1 MTKKFLVLVGLVS
14 LVTTSCMNKDVFDE
28 GAAPKKEVGPSN
40 SFDFSTLQTINL
52 SVDYSAYETYGPVFF
67 SVYAENPFE
76 GSEEAMQMKEGIKPI
91 FESYTSS
98 DRTYNGTITLPSY
111 AKKLYIVTGNFLV
124 QQTLIEAEV
133 ANNRVNAVAQ
143 NFSQAASRR
152 NRAARRAGAQTS
164 SLETLYQLSY
174 KVDVNT
180 GDKTDVRVCK
190 DWHTPL
196 GSWDSESGRPNYLL
210 NEDPAADPELLFTEE
225 EKGELYQTV
234 ANALASH
241 QTCAEIYRKQADL
254 TLKEDA
260 EISLTMLGS
269 STCWNNT
276 LGYFY
281 YTENNVPTSLT
292 DIDIIMA
299 FPNTQDGTWVRDWW
313 KNPQFNGNIAL
324 DRGDAVLL
332 KYYPHIA
339 EGDYS
344 DATTVFPKGTKIG
357 LILKTNAW
365 GMQKSNGSKKYYNN
379 YKGDGVF
386 KQNNKDMARQY
397 NIWQA
402 STEGLS
408 YYCDEMAAGDN
419 AAFTKPN
426 TNSESRTATFLY
438 ESAEGDEYAL
448 VSFEDACNDLDFDDL
463 IFALKPVNAFANLP
477 RVADKKTETTS
488 VYAFEDLWPEK
499 GDYDMND
506 VVLEVKDV
514 KEFWKK
520 SNEKNYK
527 IFKQSFEMT
536 TYQNYVTKT
545 SGLAVTLDTKTNP
558 SSIAMKKVDPKSPN
572 DTVDVTFTKEGNVY
586 FLTEDV
592 KGEINSTYI
601 LELTYNN
608 GISDMTKLA
617 AVKPFIFR
625 NEDDNKRWEVHIPF
639 EAPTAKMNTSYFG
652 TKDDRSVP
660 EEGKY
665 FVRDSDYPFAFFL
678 AGVTIDSFKNT
689 ILLRK
694 NEKAPISQ
702 LYPEFL
708 LWSTSKGEQ
717 NPDWYLHPAAE

>member
-14 LVTTSCMNKDVFDE
+14 LITTSCMNKDVFDE
-28 GAAPKKEVGPSN
+28 GSAPKKEVGPSN

-76 GSEEAMQMKEGIKPI
+76 GSEEAIQMKEGIKPI
-91 FESYTSS
+91 FESYTGS
-98 DRTYNGTITLPSY
+98 DRLYNGTVTLPSY

-124 QQTLIEAEV
+124 QQTLIETEV
-133 ANNRVNAVAQ
+133 TNNSAKAVAE
-143 NFSQAASRR
+143 NYSQAASRR
-152 NRAARRAGAQTS
+152 NRAARRAGEQTT

-180 GDKTDVRVCK
+180 GDKTDVQVCK

-210 NEDPAADPELLFTEE
+210 NEATTDPELLFTEE
-225 EKGELYQTV
+225 EKAELYQTV

-241 QTCAEIYRKQADL
+241 QTCADIYRKQADL
-254 TLKEDA
+254 TLDKDA
-260 EISLTMLGS
+260 EVSLTMLGS

-281 YTENNVPTSLT
+281 YTDNNVPTSLM
-292 DIDIIMA
+292 DIDIIMV

-313 KNPQFNGNIAL
+313 KNPDFYGNVAL
-324 DRGDAVLL
+324 NRGDAVLL

-339 EGDYS
+339 DGDYS

-365 GMQKSNGSKKYYNN
+365 GMQKSNGNKKYYNN

-386 KQNNKDMARQY
+386 RQKNKDMARQY

-402 STEGLS
+402 STDGLT

-426 TNSESRTATFLY
+426 PNGEGRTAKFVY
-438 ESAEGDEYAL
+438 ESADGDEYAI
-448 VSFEDACNDLDFDDL
+448 VSFEDACNDLDYDDL

-488 VYAFEDLWPEK
+488 VYAYEDLWPEK

-527 IFKQSFEMT
+527 IFKQSFELT

-545 SGLAVTLDTKTNP
+545 SGLALTLDTNTNP
-558 SSIAMKKVDPKSPN
+558 SSIAMKKVDPKSPK
-572 DTVDVTFTKEGNVY
+572 DTVDVTFTKEGKVY

-601 LELTYNN
+601 LELTYNS
-608 GISDMTKLA
+608 GISDINKLA
-617 AVKPFIFR
+617 SVKPFIFR
-625 NEDDNKRWEVHIPF
+625 NEEGDKRWEVHIPF

-652 TKDDRSVP
+652 TMDDRSIP
-660 EEGKY
+660 EENKY
-665 FVRDSDYPFAFFL
+665 FVRDGDYPFAFCL
-678 AGVTIDSFKNT
+678 AGVTIDSFKDT
-689 ILLRK
+689 ILKRK
-694 NEKAPISQ
+694 HEKAPISE
-702 LYPEFL
+702 LYPKFL

-717 NPDWYLHPAAE
+717 NQDWYLHPAITE